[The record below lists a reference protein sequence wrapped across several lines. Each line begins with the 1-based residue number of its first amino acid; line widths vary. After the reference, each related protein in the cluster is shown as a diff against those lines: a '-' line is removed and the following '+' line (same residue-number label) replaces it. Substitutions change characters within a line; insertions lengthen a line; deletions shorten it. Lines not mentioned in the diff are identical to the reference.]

1 MYHDMVIQAEIM
13 LSGYEC
19 SIFGYETPAIDF
31 RSKKLSAGE
40 NNQLE
45 LEKLQ
50 KIPADL
56 LLQDA
61 WARVRARDIVTAE
74 SMAEIVA
81 AKDPESLIAA
91 DAYILIANLAS
102 ETFSFEKA
110 ERHFFKAAS
119 ICRSLGNEKGIGIS
133 LQNLAS
139 LVYLPQGQVDLS
151 LSIMEEAN
159 YHLVKANAP
168 AWGYPLLQAYIF
180 DAFGDRP
187 RLTKALDELI
197 LQVIPGSYAAGVYF
211 LIWAKVC
218 LDDNETQKADEYLRL
233 SFRIANQLDLPDLS
247 VFVRNEKSRYFR
259 YRGQSSVAMNWASDA
274 VNFSKRYKSPYL
286 LGHAFIEIGQ
296 VAWFS
301 GEFKLAEKYF
311 SSAVTQLRKSHAY
324 LDATRAEFLLAAL
337 YQETRQEG
345 AEKHFLDA
353 TEEIIKN
360 GYTSILYRDRK
371 IVYPLIADYL
381 KKSKA
386 ESREKANALLDLV
399 VQTPT
404 IPLKILGLGQFRVWQ
419 GQHPLPDQPW
429 ARRKAGP
436 LFRYLLLQP
445 DRSTSREQIIET
457 LWPEMEPGNGLDI
470 LYQAT
475 SALRRILEPD
485 LPEKFPS
492 RYLVI
497 EGERVSLMLP
507 VGSYT
512 DFDHFEH
519 DLPAAIRN
527 RKVEDLQTLLAL
539 HEGEVFPLER
549 YSDWILERRNQLENL
564 YLQGLHTLGMLHLI
578 DQEYYLEL
586 EISRKILKLDPWNE
600 DAILMGMQAYLGLKN
615 APRALIFYE
624 EFKVSMEKELGINTR
639 ADLRELAAEITSR

>member
-1 MYHDMVIQAEIM
+1 M

-19 SIFGYETPAIDF
+19 SIFGYEKAALEN
-31 RSKKLSAGE
+31 RLSQAR
-40 NNQLE
+40 
-45 LEKLQ
+45 
-50 KIPADL
+50 ADL
-56 LLQDA
+56 PNDLDLEVLRQSPAEVLLQNA
-61 WARVRARDIVTAE
+61 WARARAMDSSSANRLAE
-74 SMAEIVA
+74 LVI
-81 AKDPESLIAA
+81 AKENESLICA
-91 DAYILIANLAS
+91 DAHVLVANLAT
-102 ETFSFEKA
+102 ENYAFDEA
-110 ERHFFKAAS
+110 ESHFFKAAS
-119 ICRSLGNEKGIGIS
+119 ICRALGNEKGLGIS

-139 LVYLPQGQVDLS
+139 LVYFTQGQVDLAM
-151 LSIMEEAN
+151 SIMEESN
-159 YHLVKANAP
+159 FHLIKAGAP
-168 AWGYPLLQAYIF
+168 AWGYPLLNAYLF

-187 RLTKALDELI
+187 RLIKALDELI
-197 LQVIPGSYAAGVYF
+197 LQVTPGSYAAGVYF
-211 LIWAKVC
+211 LTWAKVC

-259 YRGQSSVAMNWASDA
+259 FRGQTSVARNWASDA
-274 VNFSKRYKSPYL
+274 VNFGKRYKSSYL
-286 LGHAFIEIGQ
+286 LGHALMEMGQ
-296 VAWFS
+296 ATWLS
-301 GEFKLAEKYF
+301 GEFNLAEKHF
-311 SSAVTQLRKSHAY
+311 SNSIAQLKKSHSS

-345 AEKHFLDA
+345 ADKLFLHA

-371 IVYPLIADYL
+371 VVYPLIAYYL

-386 ESREKANALLDLV
+386 ESQEKANALLDLV
-399 VQTPT
+399 IQTPI
-404 IPLKILGLGQFRVWQ
+404 IPLRILGLGQFRVWQ

-429 ARRKAGP
+429 TRRKAGS

-445 DRSTSREQIIET
+445 NRSATRDQIIET
-457 LWPEMEPGNGLDI
+457 IWPEMEQENGLDI

-497 EGERVSLMLP
+497 EGERVSLLLP

-519 DLPAAIRN
+519 DLPSAIRN
-527 RKVEDLQTLLAL
+527 RKVEDLQTLLTL
-539 HEGEVFPLER
+539 HDGELFPMDR
-549 YSDWILERRNQLENL
+549 YTDWILDRRNQIENL
-564 YLQGLHTLGMLHLI
+564 YLQGLHALGMLHLI
-578 DQEYYLEL
+578 DQEYYQEL

-600 DAILMGMQAYLGLKN
+600 DAVLMGMQAYLGLKN

-624 EFKVSMEKELGINTR
+624 EFRTSLEKELGIKAR
-639 ADLRELAAEITSR
+639 ADLRELATEISSR